1 MSRTR
6 NLILIALF
14 AALIAAGA
22 FLRVPIPFLPF
33 TLQILF
39 TTLAGILLGS
49 RAGAFSVLVY
59 ILLGLF
65 GLPVFVSGGGP
76 AYIVQPTF
84 GYLIGF
90 CLGAYVTGRIV
101 ESRPNPSFRRLLA
114 AVFAGLALIYALG
127 LTYYWMIYTFYVG
140 TGIGFWTLF
149 VYCFLLVVPGDILL
163 CVLAAYLGKRLLPIV
178 RERKEERV

>member
-33 TLQILF
+33 TLQTLF

-59 ILLGLF
+59 I
-65 GLPVFVSGGGP
+65 
-76 AYIVQPTF
+76 Y
-84 GYLIGF
+84 
-90 CLGAYVTGRIV
+90 
-101 ESRPNPSFRRLLA
+101 
-114 AVFAGLALIYALG
+114 
-127 LTYYWMIYTFYVG
+127 
-140 TGIGFWTLF
+140 
-149 VYCFLLVVPGDILL
+149 
-163 CVLAAYLGKRLLPIV
+163 
-178 RERKEERV
+178 